1 MSVKQPAFVFLQCSE
16 RSGSN
21 LITRILGSHPRVCS
35 PSPAHLVRLLCEN
48 RMRYGDLGVD
58 RNWYAL
64 IDDTVALLET
74 KLGTWRTQLCIEEL
88 LSQAPPRSLGALLRR
103 IFSREAAACGKEVLF
118 IKENHLYRY
127 LPFLLTAFPDL
138 RIIYQVRDPRD
149 MALSWKRSAVLRGCV
164 HRAARTW
171 KTDQENG
178 IATLGQ
184 LWDTN
189 KILCLKYED
198 LVADPSSLLP
208 AVCEFVGVD
217 TDPAMLDFH
226 KAEDTRRDARRTADW
241 KNIASPVIRDN
252 FGKFRHGLSRDEIAF
267 IEGTCAAE
275 MAFFGYGTETDGGT
289 DPDLEARIK
298 ALESWEKASYADVSE
313 DERCIRAQRAQV
325 IARIR
330 ARPLQTMLGHA

>member
-1 MSVKQPAFVFLQCSE
+1 MKQPAFVFLLCSE

-58 RNWYAL
+58 RNWHAL
-64 IDDTVALLET
+64 IDDTVALFET
-74 KLGTWRTQLCIEEL
+74 KLGTWRTQLRVDEMR
-88 LSQAPPRSLGALLRR
+88 SQAPQRSLGALLRHV
-103 IFSREAAACGKEVLF
+103 FSREAAACGKGVLF

-149 MALSWKRSAVLRGCV
+149 MALSWKRSAALRGCV

-178 IATLGQ
+178 IAALGQ
-184 LWDTN
+184 LEEAN

-208 AVCEFVGVD
+208 SVCEFVGVD
-217 TDPAMLDFH
+217 ADPAMLDYH
-226 KAEDTRRDARRTADW
+226 KAEDTRQDARRTADW

-252 FGKFRHGLSRDEIAF
+252 FGKFRDGLSRDEIAF
-267 IEGTCAAE
+267 IERTCATE
-275 MAFFGYGTETDGGT
+275 MAFFGYRSEMDNGT

-298 ALESWEKASYADVSE
+298 ALESWDKPAYADVGQ
-313 DERCIRAQRAQV
+313 DERRIRAQRAQV
-325 IARIR
+325 IERIR
-330 ARPLQTMLGHA
+330 ARPLQGMLGRA